1 MTNRRK
7 RAGSAREDL
16 SKPSKWRLQ
25 HGDVSAPQI
34 AAYPET
40 GGKVQ
45 QRRSVDTL
53 GMLLSNG
60 AISDEMHDAAAKFR
74 AQFRTAALDGMR
86 TMPLIRM
93 PRGSG
98 ATLTERNVGA
108 RQQIADAIAA
118 VGGMTSPGGSCLWHV
133 VGLEC
138 SIREWSMRHGW
149 NGTPILPAHGQGILV
164 GTLGA
169 LVLHYDRTPRARQ
182 AGRPALVVATPTQAS
197 AQGMPS

>member
-7 RAGSAREDL
+7 RAGTAREDL

-25 HGDVSAPQI
+25 HGGI
-34 AAYPET
+34 AAPEHAADPET
-40 GGKVQ
+40 GARVQ
-45 QRRSVDTL
+45 QRRTVDTL

-74 AQFRTAALDGMR
+74 AQFRAAALDGMR

-93 PRGSG
+93 PRGHG

-133 VGLEC
+133 VGLEH

-164 GTLGA
+164 GTLGE
-169 LVLHYDRTPRARQ
+169 LVLHYNQGPRARQ
-182 AGRPALVVATPTQAS
+182 SGRPALVVAPPTQAP
-197 AQGMPS
+197 AQGAPG